1 MAPSTCYDVLAF
13 REGPNTVPSP
23 TSHSVMR
30 TPSGHLLMP
39 SMMLSPAESN
49 ASVFSPPGSAA
60 TPAVMGSAQR
70 YDAAGADRS
79 NVMDDEDF
87 EHVSPGGTNI

>member
-1 MAPSTCYDVLAF
+1 
-13 REGPNTVPSP
+13 
-23 TSHSVMR
+23 
-30 TPSGHLLMP
+30 
-39 SMMLSPAESN
+39 
-49 ASVFSPPGSAA
+49 
-60 TPAVMGSAQR
+60 MGSAQR